1 VVPRQESPRGVVD
14 GDRGPVQLVEQ
25 ALILR
30 WNGTAWSA
38 DSNGVF
44 GGALAAA
51 ATFPGAASEWAVGRG
66 SGNQGL
72 VLSHS

>member
-1 VVPRQESPRGVVD
+1 MG
-14 GDRGPVQLVEQ
+14 GGGPDQ

-30 WNGTAWSA
+30 WNGTSWTS
-38 DSNGVF
+38 DISGTS
-44 GGALAAA
+44 GTLAAA
-51 ATFPGAASEWAVGRG
+51 ATFPGAASERAVGT